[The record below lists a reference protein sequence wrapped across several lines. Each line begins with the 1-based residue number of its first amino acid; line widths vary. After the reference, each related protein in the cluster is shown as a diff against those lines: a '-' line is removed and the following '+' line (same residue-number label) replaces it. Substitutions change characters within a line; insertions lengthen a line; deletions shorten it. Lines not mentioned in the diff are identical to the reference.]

1 MINNNSIDKTLDG
14 ETEPSSPALID
25 LNQLILIIGDDQAQL
40 KDLLTMFYQDYFL
53 KSVQIK
59 EALQNHELATAQQ
72 LAHNIAGS
80 AQMIGAESLLFASQ
94 AFDSSLK
101 QGLYEPA
108 LSERFYLSLEHT
120 LFALNTQIEAI

>member
-1 MINNNSIDKTLDG
+1 MINNNSIDETLDG

-59 EALQNHELATAQQ
+59 EALQNNELAAAQQ

-101 QGLYEPA
+101 QGLYEPE

>member
-53 KSVQIK
+53 K